1 MSGLRSFFASMGIAL
16 AGIGLMIV
24 IAPETAG
31 VLTLPRIAV
40 VGLGLFAVVEAA
52 RALQIRRRSEIEAA
66 EPPETEEREETDWPG
81 DSFDQRVAALSRN
94 RGRSWAGGEHE
105 RLRRRLRSAAVE
117 AAGHRWRLPATEAR
131 AKVEAGEWTE
141 DPAAAWFLGGP
152 EVPRPPWNIRLR
164 AFLDDTTPFAYYA
177 NRTADAVVELRGAS

>member
-1 MSGLRSFFASMGIAL
+1 MTGLRSFFASLGIAL
-16 AGIGLMIV
+16 AGLGLMIV

-31 VLTLPRIAV
+31 LLNLPRIAI
-40 VGLGLFAVVEAA
+40 VGVGLFAVVEAA
-52 RALQIRRRSEIEAA
+52 RALQIRRRTEIDAA
-66 EPPETEEREETDWPG
+66 EPTDPEDREETDWPG
-81 DSFDQRVAALSRN
+81 DSFDRRVAALSRK

-117 AAGHRWRLPATEAR
+117 AAGHRWRLPTSEAESR
-131 AKVEAGEWTE
+131 VDAGEWTE

-152 EVPRPPWNIRLR
+152 EVERPPWNIRLR

-177 NRTADAVVELRGAS
+177 TRTADAVVELREAS